1 MSHPRQPTPDRSTRV
16 NHGILSPRVT
26 ALRGRLDEL
35 IRGTLQLA
43 EKLPTTNGELFP
55 HSRDYE
61 SVAPHCLLLAGANP
75 SDTSRLLDLLAG
87 HSISNAGKDPHASQ
101 PLVHHCYGKQAAKIS
116 PASDPQATHHA
127 HDLLR
132 HVNFIEARDIS
143 AFPAQNESRLAD
155 FARQAELVFFT
166 ISASD
171 PSHAASWNHLAAW
184 QESELEKVVLV
195 AMPANE
201 NASHNE
207 ADCINMLAE
216 TSRQKLGR
224 ALPAFGI
231 KDGIAALRDCLTASL
246 LTPGAGRRTL
256 EEALARGEKSL
267 RRIEDQIEE
276 LNRKIRQQDRF
287 MDDVERGFASMRASF
302 AAKLPGHIEKV
313 AGVFNHE
320 AAIAAAHLKKR
331 LNPFSSIAR
340 LFTGGRV
347 GIQMHSVFTER
358 IQQAVM
364 QIAATDGEAI
374 AASCKEHHQ
383 LLKQKT
389 IEEIGAIPNLPDDVG
404 ETLARAQ
411 EHFLE
416 RIEHSAKR
424 GIVNLSFR
432 NPLEKMLRRRNI
444 SLKAF
449 AAVVLTLT
457 TVGACLGA
465 IGIQWAAILLCLLA
479 ALFLAGGLWVAWA
492 TRQTILN
499 DFSQRLSEASSA
511 FAANLHSEYETA
523 IGTLLAEYAAS
534 LKPIRTHIN
543 REKDALTPLTRRWQE
558 LFLGFKALAQDL

>member
-1 MSHPRQPTPDRSTRV
+1 
-16 NHGILSPRVT
+16 
-26 ALRGRLDEL
+26 
-35 IRGTLQLA
+35 
-43 EKLPTTNGELFP
+43 
-55 HSRDYE
+55 
-61 SVAPHCLLLAGANP
+61 
-75 SDTSRLLDLLAG
+75 
-87 HSISNAGKDPHASQ
+87 
-101 PLVHHCYGKQAAKIS
+101 
-116 PASDPQATHHA
+116 
-127 HDLLR
+127 
-132 HVNFIEARDIS
+132 
-143 AFPAQNESRLAD
+143 
-155 FARQAELVFFT
+155 
-166 ISASD
+166 
-171 PSHAASWNHLAAW
+171 
-184 QESELEKVVLV
+184 
-195 AMPANE
+195 
-201 NASHNE
+201 
-207 ADCINMLAE
+207 
-216 TSRQKLGR
+216 
-224 ALPAFGI
+224 
-231 KDGIAALRDCLTASL
+231 
-246 LTPGAGRRTL
+246 
-256 EEALARGEKSL
+256 
-267 RRIEDQIEE
+267 
-276 LNRKIRQQDRF
+276 
-287 MDDVERGFASMRASF
+287 MRASF

-313 AGVFNHE
+313 ASIFNHE

-364 QIAATDGEAI
+364 QIATTDGEAI
-374 AASCKEHHQ
+374 AASCKEHHS
-383 LLKQKT
+383 LLRQKT
-389 IEEIGAIPNLPDDVG
+389 IEEIGSVPNLPDDVG

-432 NPLEKMLRRRNI
+432 NPLEKMLRRRNS

-479 ALFLAGGLWVAWA
+479 ILFFAGGLWVAWA

-511 FAANLHSEYETA
+511 FVANLQSEYETA

>member
-26 ALRGRLDEL
+26 ALRGRLDDL

-43 EKLPTTNGELFP
+43 EKLPTNNGELFP
-55 HSRDYE
+55 NSRDYE
-61 SVAPHCLLLAGANP
+61 SVAPHRLMLVGTRP
-75 SDTSRLLDLLAG
+75 GDTSRLLDLIAG
-87 HSISNAGKDPHASQ
+87 HPISNAGKDSNASR
-101 PLVHHCYGKQAAKIS
+101 PILHHCYGKKAAKIS
-116 PASDPQATHHA
+116 AAADPHVIHHA

-143 AFPAQNESRLAD
+143 AFSAQSDSPLTG
-155 FARQAELVFFT
+155 FAREADLVFFA
-166 ISASD
+166 ISTSD
-171 PSHAASWNHLAAW
+171 PSHAKSWKHLAAW

-195 AMPANE
+195 AMPANDK
-201 NASHNE
+201 
-207 ADCINMLAE
+207 ADHHEPDFITLLAE
-216 TSRQKLGR
+216 ASRKKLAR

-231 KDGIAALRDCLTASL
+231 KDGITALRDCLTASL
-246 LTPGAGRRTL
+246 LTPGPGRRTL
-256 EEALARGEKSL
+256 DEALARGEKSL

-276 LNRKIRQQDRF
+276 LNRRIRQQDRF
-287 MDDVERGFASMRASF
+287 MDDVERDFDAMRASF
-302 AAKLPGHIEKV
+302 AARLPSHIERV
-313 AGVFNHE
+313 AGVFKHE
-320 AAIAAAHLKKR
+320 TTVAAARLKKR
-331 LNPFSSIAR
+331 LNPISSIAR
-340 LFTGGRV
+340 LFAGGRV

-364 QIAATDGEAI
+364 QIAVADGEAI

-389 IEEIGAIPNLPDDVG
+389 TEEIGSVPNLPDDVG
-404 ETLARAQ
+404 QTLSRAQ

-416 RIEHSAKR
+416 RIGHSAKR

-432 NPLEKMLRRRNI
+432 NPLEKMLRRRNN

-465 IGIQWAAILLCLLA
+465 IGIQWAAILICLLA
-479 ALFLAGGLWVAWA
+479 ALFLAGGLWVAWI

-499 DFSQRLSEASSA
+499 DFSQRLSQASSV
-511 FAANLHSEYETA
+511 FATNLHSEYETA
-523 IGTLLAEYAAS
+523 IGTLLAEYAVT
-534 LKPIRTHIN
+534 LKPIRAHIN
-543 REKDALTPLTRRWQE
+543 REKEALTPLTRRWQE

>member
-61 SVAPHCLLLAGANP
+61 SVEPHCLLLMGAKP

-87 HSISNAGKDPHASQ
+87 HAISNAGKDPQASR
-101 PLVHHCYGKQAAKIS
+101 PLLHHCYGKQVAKIS
-116 PASDPQATHHA
+116 HTSDPQATHHA

-143 AFPAQNESRLAD
+143 AFSLRNDSRLAD
-155 FARQAELVFFT
+155 CARQAELVFFA

-171 PSHAASWNHLAAW
+171 PSHAASWNHLATW

-201 NASHNE
+201 NASDNE
-207 ADCINMLAE
+207 ADCITMLAE

-246 LTPGAGRRTL
+246 FTPGTGRRTL

-267 RRIEDQIEE
+267 RRIEDQIEG

-287 MDDVERGFASMRASF
+287 MDDVERGFDSMRASF
-302 AAKLPGHIEKV
+302 TARLPGHIEKV

-347 GIQMHSVFTER
+347 GIQMHSVFTDR

-364 QIAATDGEAI
+364 QIATKDSKAI
-374 AASCKEHHQ
+374 ATICSEHYQ
-383 LLKQKT
+383 RLCEKT
-389 IEEIGAIPNLPDDVG
+389 KDELGSVSDLPDDVSD
-404 ETLARAQ
+404 TLARAQ
-411 EHFLE
+411 EHFLG

-424 GIVNLSFR
+424 GIIDLGFR
-432 NPLEKMLRRRNI
+432 NPLEKLLSRRNR
-444 SLKAF
+444 SLKSF
-449 AAVVLTLT
+449 IAVALSLTF
-457 TVGACLGA
+457 LGA
-465 IGIQWAAILLCLLA
+465 SSGAMGILWLAGLLCALA
-479 ALFLAGGLWVAWA
+479 ALFLTGALWAAWIS
-492 TRQTILN
+492 RRSIIS
-499 DFSQRLSEASSA
+499 DFKQRLDEASAS
-511 FAANLHSEYETA
+511 FANNLHFEYEIA
-523 IGTLLAEYAAS
+523 IGTLLAEYATS
-534 LKPIRTHIN
+534 LKPLRAHVE
-543 REKDALTPLTRRWQE
+543 REKNTTDPLSRRWQE